1 MRAIRLGAKC
11 CLITFILLAGNTWAA
26 EQHARLFESGRE
38 GYPRYR
44 IPSLVVMKS
53 GTLLAVCEGRSDG
66 GGLTGNVD
74 LVCKRSRDNGNTW
87 SPLIRVAS
95 LNRDT
100 VGNQA
105 VLLDKATGV
114 VWIAHTISPGNESE
128 AAITRGASQRS
139 TRVFVTHSRDEGQ
152 TWSMPRDITAT
163 VKRPDWTWYG
173 CGPGVGLQ
181 LKNGR
186 LYFPCYHA
194 EGDQGQTYR
203 SHAIFSDDHGKT
215 WQLGGSAGRL
225 NGESQALQRH
235 DGTIYLNARTSGR
248 GPQTRSI
255 IESSDAGQTWS
266 EKKLD
271 RNLYDPPC
279 QASLLK
285 LPADNASPRW
295 LFCHPSGPGRRQL
308 TLRLSRNEGRSW
320 NAGTLLLRE
329 GDSQYSSLAYLPN
342 GRLAIFYDCW
352 QDNNYQLYFTT
363 VALGDIRRK

>member
-1 MRAIRLGAKC
+1 MRAITTSATSVLLT
-11 CLITFILLAGNTWAA
+11 CLVLAGNTSAA
-26 EQHARLFESGRE
+26 EPHVRLFESGRE

-74 LVCKRSRDNGNTW
+74 LVCKRSRDNGKTW
-87 SPLIRVAS
+87 STLIRVA
-95 LNRDT
+95 NAKQDT

-114 VWIAHTISPGNESE
+114 VWIAHTISPGSESE
-128 AAITRGASQRS
+128 DAITRGESPRS
-139 TRVFVTHSRDEGQ
+139 TRVFVTHSRDEGE
-152 TWSMPRDITAT
+152 TWSMPRDITNA
-163 VKRPDWTWYG
+163 VKRPGWTWYG

-181 LKNGR
+181 LKSGR

-194 EGDQGQTYR
+194 EGNQRKIYR
-203 SHAIFSDDHGKT
+203 SHAVFSDDHGKT

-225 NGESQALQRH
+225 NGESQALQRQ

-248 GPQTRSI
+248 GSQSRSI

-271 RNLYDPPC
+271 RTLYDPPC
-279 QASLLK
+279 QASLLQ
-285 LPADNASPRW
+285 LPHLMAGPQW

-308 TLRLSRNEGRSW
+308 TLRISQDEGRTW
-320 NAGTLLLRE
+320 NAGTLQLRE
-329 GDSQYSSLAYLPN
+329 GDSQYSSLAFLPN
-342 GRLAIFYDCW
+342 RRLGVFYDCW

-363 VALGDIRRK
+363 VKLSEIPRK